1 MCLLFEIKITPITVP
16 FRFATIMGVVVSL
29 TSFIYIM
36 YIILKVF
43 LWGEPVQGYPS
54 MMCVFLFLGGVQLLS
69 LGIIGEYLSRVFS
82 ESKNRT
88 DLYSTRL

>member
-1 MCLLFEIKITPITVP
+1 MCLLFEIKITPTTVP
-16 FRFATIMGVVVSL
+16 LRFATIMGVIVSL

-54 MMCVFLFLGGVQLLS
+54 MMCVILFLGGVQLLS
-69 LGIIGEYLSRVFS
+69 LGIIGEYLSRVS
-82 ESKNRT
+82 VKAKT
-88 DLYSTRL
+88 DRLI